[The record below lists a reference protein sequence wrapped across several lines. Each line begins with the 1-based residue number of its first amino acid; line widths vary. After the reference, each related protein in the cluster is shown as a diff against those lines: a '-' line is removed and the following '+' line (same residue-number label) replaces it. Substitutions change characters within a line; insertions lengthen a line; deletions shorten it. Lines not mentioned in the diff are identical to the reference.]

1 MGEDMSVNG
10 DRVKRYSPIRHFLH
24 TVVPGDGRADLGV
37 VENLD
42 SLAAD

>member
-10 DRVKRYSPIRHFLH
+10 DREKRYRPIRHFLH
-24 TVVPGDGRADLGV
+24 TVVPGNGRADLGD
-37 VENLD
+37 LD

>member
-24 TVVPGDGRADLGV
+24 TVVPDDERADLGDL
-37 VENLD
+37 N

>member
-10 DRVKRYSPIRHFLH
+10 DRVKRYSPIGHFLH
-24 TVVPGDGRADLGV
+24 TVVPGNGRADLGDL
-37 VENLD
+37 N

>member
-1 MGEDMSVNG
+1 MGEDKSVNG

-24 TVVPGDGRADLGV
+24 TVFPDDGRADLGD
-37 VENLD
+37 LD